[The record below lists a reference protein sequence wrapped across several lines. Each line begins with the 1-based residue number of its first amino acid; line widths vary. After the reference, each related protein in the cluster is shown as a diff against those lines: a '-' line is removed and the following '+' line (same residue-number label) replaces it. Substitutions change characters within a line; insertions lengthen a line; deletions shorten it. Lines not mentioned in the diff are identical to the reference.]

1 MKTLTE
7 NQTYHQI
14 MASFRGELQ
23 DYITTGLY
31 ADSYAIHLRKSR
43 ANSVG
48 HSTIRK
54 MCRNIAC
61 EAGIPFVICNP
72 QWMWREQLPDNHGL
86 WTEIPEHR
94 KVWNLSGVT
103 IPKHKTTEILA
114 APLLILPDDENVRH
128 HHDKTNWRFTI
139 RRQDLFTA
147 YRDYLMT
154 DPKARAARGLEPYP
168 AR

>member
-14 MASFRGELQ
+14 MASFHGELQ

-43 ANSVG
+43 DNSVG
-48 HSTIRK
+48 HTTIRK
-54 MCRNIAC
+54 MCRNIAR

-72 QWMWREQLPDNHGL
+72 LWQWREQLPNNHGL
-86 WTEIPEHR
+86 WTEIPAHR
-94 KVWNLSGVT
+94 KIWSLAVIT
-103 IPKHKTTEILA
+103 IPKHKGTEILA
-114 APLLILPDDENVRH
+114 APLLILPDDRDVFHLHN
-128 HHDKTNWRFTI
+128 KTNWGFRI
-139 RRQDLFTA
+139 RRQDLFVS

-154 DPKARAARGLEPYP
+154 DPKARAARGLDPYP